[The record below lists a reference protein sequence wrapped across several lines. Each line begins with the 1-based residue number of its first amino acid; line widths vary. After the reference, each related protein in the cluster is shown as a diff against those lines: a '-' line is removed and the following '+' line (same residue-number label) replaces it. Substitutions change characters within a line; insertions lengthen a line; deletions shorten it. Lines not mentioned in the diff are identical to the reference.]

1 MTNRL
6 HSSEDGFSIIE
17 TVIALAILA
26 GGLLTLAAVIVAGT
40 KAIQGSSPSVI
51 AREKAR
57 EAIESVHTARDTQ
70 VLTWAQIQNAPNGV
84 FLTGARQLR
93 VAGVDGL
100 VNTADDGAIET
111 QRRAGE
117 DGVLGTQ
124 DDEDFQ
130 LNAFTREI
138 QITPLLNAAGGI
150 DPNLR
155 QVRVIIRYW
164 VVDSWRTYTLTTYIS
179 AIA

>member
-1 MTNRL
+1 MTKRL
-6 HSSEDGFSIIE
+6 QQSDAGFSIIE

-40 KAIQGSSPSVI
+40 KAIQGSSPAVI

-70 VLTWAQIQNAPNGV
+70 VLTWAEIQNAPTGA
-84 FLTGARQLR
+84 FLTGPQQLR
-93 VAGVDGL
+93 LPGNDGL
-100 VNTADDGAIET
+100 VNTADDGAVET
-111 QRRAGE
+111 QRRGGP
-117 DGVLGTQ
+117 DGILGNT
-124 DDEDFQ
+124 DDETFRLD
-130 LNAFTREI
+130 AYTREI
-138 QITPLLNAAGGI
+138 EITPVMTPAGVP

-155 QVRVIIRYW
+155 QVRVIVRYW
-164 VVDSWRTYTLTTYIS
+164 VVDAWRTYTLTTYVS